1 MAGVFARLL
10 FFCRSIGFAVMDNI
24 EVLREKLAK
33 LRQEHR
39 DLDDVILRMQK
50 EGPFDQLQAARMKK
64 RKLAVKDEIS
74 TIESR
79 LIPDIIA

>member
-1 MAGVFARLL
+1 
-10 FFCRSIGFAVMDNI
+10 MDTI

-39 DLDDVILRMQK
+39 DLDDVILRLQT
-50 EGPFDQLQAARMKK
+50 EGPFDQLQVMRMKK
-64 RKLAVKDEIS
+64 RKLAVKDEMAN
-74 TIESR
+74 IESK